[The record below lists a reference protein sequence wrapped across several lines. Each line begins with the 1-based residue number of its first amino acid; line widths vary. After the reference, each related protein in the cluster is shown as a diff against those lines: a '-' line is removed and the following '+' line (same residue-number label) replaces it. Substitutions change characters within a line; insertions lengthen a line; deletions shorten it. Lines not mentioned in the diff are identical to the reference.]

1 MISKSLIKHR
11 FFLLCRECNSLF
23 IYYILAIISLPV
35 NYFLLGCNKIILKIW
50 NLKEYEEILKS
61 DLLIIRFKNTPR
73 YRMIQEKI
81 GGISYSTIN
90 VNAGML
96 NGKREYCI
104 KNIYL
109 IYLLVT
115 LSKCKK
121 VLLYVNMGNEAFQLF
136 FSPKKIIYE
145 IYDTCW
151 GLSNFRVG
159 RINKFIE
166 KQNVNKAYC
175 NICRDLRLIDILKKK
190 HAGNIFYFPDLPS
203 KVKYNLDKKITKEI
217 NKPIRIISLGWI
229 GWSETSESL
238 VRSIDLLAQNN
249 IEVHLLSGIF
259 NGGLNFENREYH
271 ALVKKYPK
279 IIFIHEPKYGQELVK
294 FVSGFDYGILPFERD
309 AFNLPTIN
317 HIYSKMDHKYLS
329 RAGGSRLCDF
339 IESGIGV
346 ICSKTQR
353 LQYRLAKNYASI
365 LIDFDENF
373 IKSITD
379 NNIEKK
385 DLRKIDLKLQRL
397 FQDKINKFLDIVI
410 N

>member
-11 FFLLCRECNSLF
+11 IFLLCRECNALF
-23 IYYILAIISLPV
+23 VYSILAIISLPM
-35 NYFLLGCNKIILKIW
+35 NFLLLVCKKIILKIW
-50 NLKEYEEILKS
+50 NLKEYEEILES

-73 YRMIQEKI
+73 YRMIQGKI
-81 GGISYSTIN
+81 DGVSYSTIN

-96 NGKREYCI
+96 LGKREYCI

-159 RINKFIE
+159 RISKFIE
-166 KQNVNKAYC
+166 KQNVNKAHC
-175 NICRDLRLIDILKKK
+175 NICRDLRLIDILKKNDT
-190 HAGNIFYFPDLPS
+190 GNIFYFPDLPS
-203 KVKYNLDKKITKEI
+203 KVRYNLDEKITKEI
-217 NKPIRIISLGWI
+217 NKSIRIISLGWI

-238 VRSIDLLAQNN
+238 VRSIELLAQNN
-249 IEVHLLSGIF
+249 IEIHLLSGIF
-259 NGGLNFENREYH
+259 IGGPNFENREYH

-279 IIFIHEPKYGQELVK
+279 LIFIHEPKYGEELIK
-294 FVSGFDYGILPFERD
+294 FISGFDYGILPFERD
-309 AFNLPTIN
+309 AFNLPIID
-317 HIYSKMDHKYLS
+317 HIYSKMDPKYLS

-373 IKSITD
+373 IKAITH
-379 NNIEKK
+379 NIIEKK

-397 FQDKINKFLDIVI
+397 SQNRYNKFLDIVI